1 MPTLMDSLIVWGENG
16 ARKGER
22 MKWRY
27 GDLSPICMWSIEA
40 LGDEKV
46 ELAKMIFKIRSKT

>member
-1 MPTLMDSLIVWGENG
+1 MDSLIVWGENG

-27 GDLSPICMWSIEA
+27 GDLSPICMWGIEA